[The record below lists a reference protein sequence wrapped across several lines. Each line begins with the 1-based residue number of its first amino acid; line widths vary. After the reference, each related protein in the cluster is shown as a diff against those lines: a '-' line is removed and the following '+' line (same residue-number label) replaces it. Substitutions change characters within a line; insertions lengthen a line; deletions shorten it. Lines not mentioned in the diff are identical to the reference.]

1 MLLPNGC
8 LIDVKSVFD
17 PKDAEKSG
25 INFWRL

>member
-1 MLLPNGC
+1 MVPGGC

-17 PKDAEKSG
+17 PKEAQQAG